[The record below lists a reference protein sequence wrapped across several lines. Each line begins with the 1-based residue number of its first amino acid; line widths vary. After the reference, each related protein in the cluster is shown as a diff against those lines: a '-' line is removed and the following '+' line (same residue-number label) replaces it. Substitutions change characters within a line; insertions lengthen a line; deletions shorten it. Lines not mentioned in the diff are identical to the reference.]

1 MLFRPLFR
9 PWEAAYNSGIVD
21 GPSLLRGAAFRHRNF
36 TPEEQAMAQGV
47 YTFSPG
53 PAVLPLPVLQQAQRE
68 LVALEGIGIS
78 PLEMSHRS
86 EWFAQVLEETTANL
100 RRLLR
105 FGEDYTV
112 LYLQGGSRLQFS
124 MVPMNL
130 LRGSKLPADYILT
143 GSWGNKAVAE
153 ARREGTVHVAYDG
166 KEHNYRRV
174 PQPDELEL
182 SPEAAYVHF
191 TSNETIQGVQFREPP
206 PGGGP
211 LVCDASSDFLSRP
224 IEVDRFGLIYAC
236 AQKNAGP
243 AGVTVVIIR
252 NELLD
257 RVPEGLHS
265 MLDYRQH
272 ARAGSLLNTAPVFAC
287 WVVLLVTRWL
297 LEEVGSLEAM
307 EQRNR
312 AKAQL
317 LYEVLDQYPDFY
329 IGHADPESR
338 SLMNVTF
345 RLPSEEQT
353 RAFLAEADAQ
363 GLKELKGHRSVGGIR
378 ASIYNAMPVEG
389 VEKLREFMLQFVK
402 RAAVP
407 R

>member
-1 MLFRPLFR
+1 
-9 PWEAAYNSGIVD
+9 
-21 GPSLLRGAAFRHRNF
+21 
-36 TPEEQAMAQGV
+36 MAQGV

-86 EWFAQVLEETTANL
+86 AWFAQVLEETTANL

-105 FGEDYTV
+105 IPEDYTV

-130 LRGSKLPADYILT
+130 LRGSQLPADYILT
-143 GSWGNKAVAE
+143 GSWGKKALAE

-166 KEHNYRRV
+166 QEHNYRRV
-174 PQPDELEL
+174 PRPEELNL

-191 TSNETIQGVQFREPP
+191 TSNETIQGVQFQQLP
-206 PGGGP
+206 PGNGP

-224 IEVDRFGLIYAC
+224 LDVSRFGLIYAC

-265 MLDYRQH
+265 MLDYRQQ
-272 ARAGSLLNTAPVFAC
+272 AQAGSLLNTAPVFAC
-287 WVVLLVTRWL
+287 WIVLLVTRWL

-307 EQRNR
+307 HQRNQ

-329 IGHADPESR
+329 IGHAEPESR

-345 RLPSEEQT
+345 RLPSQELTQS
-353 RAFLAEADAQ
+353 FLAEAEAQ
-363 GLKELKGHRSVGGIR
+363 GLKELKGHRSVGGVR
-378 ASIYNAMPVEG
+378 ASIYNAMPLEG

-402 RAAVP
+402 RASVS